1 MMKTSIVV
9 ALLSFFVMFSTGYP
23 KENNVGA
30 LHPKHLRCEYLV
42 NPLGIDVL
50 APRLSWYSDSG
61 QRGEKQTAYR
71 ILVATSR
78 EMLKKDE
85 GNLWDTGKIN
95 SDESI
100 NIRYEGRKLHSG
112 ERCFWKVK
120 VWGDKRRGS
129 AWSEPAKWSMGLLD
143 KANWKG
149 YWIGLDSAVGTDNV
163 KEDVLSARMLRTQF
177 EARGKIKR
185 ATVYI
190 CGLGLFKLYLNGKK
204 VGNQVLAPA
213 LAEYQKRSFYM
224 TFNVTKDL
232 TEGKNAVGVVL
243 GNGRFFAPIDIHAD
257 TTVTY
262 GFPKMIFQMN
272 IKYADGTEQSVVS
285 DTSWRITA
293 NGPIRSNNE
302 YNGEIYDARKEM
314 PGWDKVGFNDSKWMR
329 AERVSD
335 PSEELSAQ
343 MIAPI
348 KIMQT
353 VKPKSMK
360 EIRPGVYVYD
370 MGQNMVGW
378 VSLKV
383 RAKRGT
389 RITLRFAELLKPDGG
404 LFTANLRT
412 AKQTDVYIAK
422 GGGLEE
428 WQPSFTYHGFRYV
441 ELTGYPGKP
450 NLNTITGKVVYDD
463 VRTIGDFDC
472 SSGITNKIYKAAYW
486 GIRGNYRSIPT
497 DCPQRDER
505 MGWEGDRVTTSY
517 SETFIFD
524 NNALYSN
531 WMTDIAD
538 CQKPSGSLP
547 DLSPAYWPIYTDD
560 VTWPSALIVIPD
572 HLYRQFGNLGVIAN
586 HYAAM
591 RKWLFYMRDKY
602 MKNYLM
608 PRDSYGDWCTP
619 PRNQDRVETR
629 DSSRI
634 TPGDFIG
641 SAYFYYDL
649 KLMDEYARLLHKSTD
664 EEEFG
669 SLAKKVR
676 DAINATYLNKDGRYY
691 ANNTVTANAIAL
703 CVGIPSEKI
712 RQSVFENIVY
722 QTVHKYNDHT
732 SCGSI
737 GEQWLMRALTNNG
750 RPGLALKVAENTT
763 YPSWGYM
770 IKHGA
775 TTIWELWDGNTAP
788 PHMNS
793 HNHVQLIGDLVIWL
807 YQDLAGIEADPTV
820 PAFKHIIMKPYPVGN
835 LRFVNASYL
844 SMYGLIKSHWR
855 REQNKFYWDVT
866 IPANTYATI
875 YIPAYKQ
882 RDVKESGREASRA
895 KDVKFLKCEGGRAVY
910 EVGSG
915 NYSFVSK
922 DYDNEDRE
930 AR

>member
-1 MMKTSIVV
+1 MKT
-9 ALLSFFVMFSTGYP
+9 ALTTVLVLTVLIPSMTFAAEYDRDT
-23 KENNVGA
+23 
-30 LHPKHLRCEYLV
+30 LHPTYLRCEYLI
-42 NPLGIDVL
+42 NPLGIDVIN
-50 APRLSWYSDSG
+50 PRLSWYSSSK
-61 QRGEKQTAYR
+61 QRDQKQTAYR
-71 ILVATSR
+71 ILVASS
-78 EMLKKDE
+78 LQKLNADE
-85 GNLWDTGKIN
+85 GNLWDTGKIS

-100 NIRYEGRKLHSG
+100 NIKYEGKQLHSG

-120 VWGDKRRGS
+120 VWDNRGQQS
-129 AWSEPAKWSMGLLD
+129 RWSGPAMWSMGLLHKSD
-143 KANWKG
+143 WKG

-163 KEDVLSARMLRTQF
+163 KEDVLSARMLRKEF
-177 EARGKIKR
+177 ETRGKIKR

-204 VGNQVLAPA
+204 IGNQVLAPA
-213 LAEYQKRSFYM
+213 LSEYQKRTFYM
-224 TFNVTKDL
+224 TFDVTKDL
-232 TEGKNAVGVVL
+232 VEGKNAVGVVL

-272 IKYADGTEQSVVS
+272 IKYTDGTEQSVVS

-335 PSEELSAQ
+335 PSQELSAQ

-353 VKPKSMK
+353 MKPKSMK

-389 RITLRFAELLKPDGG
+389 KITLRFAELLKPDGG

-450 NLNTITGKVVYDD
+450 DLNTITGKVVYDD
-463 VRTIGDFDC
+463 VRTIGHFDC
-472 SSGITNKIYKAAYW
+472 SSGIINKIYKAAYW

-505 MGWEGDRVTTSY
+505 MGWEGDRVMTSY

-572 HLYRQFGNLGVIAN
+572 HLYRQFGNLRVIAD

-591 RKWLFYMRDKY
+591 KKWLFYMRDKY

-619 PRNQDRVETR
+619 PRDQDRVETR

-649 KLMDEYARLLHKSTD
+649 KLMDKYARLLHKSAD

-669 SLAKKVR
+669 SLAGKVR
-676 DAINATYLNKDGRYY
+676 NAIDNAYLNKDGLYY

-703 CVGIPSEKI
+703 SVGIPPEKI
-712 RQSVFENIVY
+712 RRSVFENLVY

-737 GEQWLMRALTNNG
+737 GEQWLMRTLTDNG
-750 RPGLALKVAENTT
+750 RPDLALRIAENTT

-793 HNHVQLIGDLVIWL
+793 HNHVQLIGDFVVWL
-807 YQDLAGIEADPTV
+807 YQDLAGIEAAPTN

-835 LRFVNASYL
+835 LRFVKASYL

-855 REQNKFYWDVT
+855 RGQNKFYWDIT
-866 IPANTYATI
+866 IPANTSATI
-875 YIPAYKQ
+875 YIPADKEG
-882 RDVKESGREASRA
+882 DVTESGGVASRA
-895 KDVKFLKCEGGRAVY
+895 KGVKFLRFEDGRSVY

-922 DYDNEDRE
+922 DYNKGDRE